1 MPDTAKAIPA
11 SAERPTSRV
20 SDGALKPEAQTAKV
34 PQTYAKPELLSPA
47 GGLEAFFAAMDYGA
61 DAVYLGLK
69 SFSARAQAENFTI
82 EELNTAVGYAHERQ
96 KKVFVTINTV
106 IQQKEYD
113 ELLSMLADCEEMGVD
128 AIIVQDF
135 GVYRTIREYFPKLKW
150 HASTQMLVHNIE
162 GAKWAERNGF
172 ERVILARE
180 LTLNEVDAIRQQTNI
195 ELETFVHGSLCY
207 SYSGLCLFSSQVTGR
222 SGNRGKCAYTCRD
235 SFITPLGE
243 GKAFSMKD
251 LQAPTILPELA
262 KLGVRSVKIEGRRK
276 SPLYVAAV
284 TDMYRKAIDGAPID
298 LKAAEEKLKVIYSR
312 ETTELFYRGSHNENK
327 NVADKDESEPQGLY
341 LGTIERVH
349 NGRATFRAAAEFE
362 RHDGLMLKPKSEVRG
377 QRSEGIASPL
387 LSSRDGSEME
397 RDAELGPGYSAKPVT
412 VAEDAAG
419 TNHKS
424 PSPERQAA
432 REKATA
438 FRESG
443 KSTSIDAG
451 AQVSQGREPI
461 KFGADKLNI
470 AGKRV
475 FNVKAGEDVTI
486 PAPAG
491 VQVGDEMRLINSQAL
506 RRQYP
511 TKVPAKLPRARLKV
525 NIDITFKID
534 KEAPRLGE
542 LGMPGKMVITGRHGA
557 LEVVRE
563 YPVKLLFA
571 DSQPMDEKK
580 LREFFERLGSTRFTL
595 GKFSAAIPAGVFT
608 PAGEIN
614 EARRQFFAAFDE
626 AVSVNRIKKL
636 ADVRAAITTFSHEG
650 TGRHKHK
657 PKFAA
662 YVDRVEYLEHLP
674 LDQLDEVFVEIAN
687 DRPEALLQAFK
698 KHENKLRLALPII
711 VRSWEH
717 ASTEWKLRDLY
728 AAGAR
733 RFSVSNLGG
742 FEYLARTASIDKRK
756 RLGTATI
763 MRRSQDVATR
773 RVGLTF
779 EPKIPDF
786 RGAGLDIVADW
797 PLYTLSRETARTWL
811 EQGCSRVTLSV
822 EDGIENMRAILT
834 EFGADADVV
843 IYQDTPLFVAESCVY
858 ANMLGHCPGRA
869 YCGFHEMTM
878 KNSYG
883 EEFLAVDHHCRT
895 LIMGKEAFAIAHR
908 AQELQRAGA
917 SRFRIDFVNRKFKG
931 EEVRAI
937 CESAMRSQSI
947 PTTNEGNWSRTLL

>member
-11 SAERPTSRV
+11 STDRPTSRV

-82 EELNTAVGYAHERQ
+82 DELNTAVGYAHENS

-150 HASTQMLVHNIE
+150 HASTQMLVHNLE

-235 SFITPLGE
+235 LFITPLGE

-284 TDMYRKAIDGAPID
+284 TDMYRRVIDGAEID

-341 LGTIERVH
+341 LGTIERVS

-362 RHDGLMLKPKSEVRG
+362 RHDGLMLKPKGAHLHR
-377 QRSEGIASPL
+377 EGAEIDDKS
-387 LSSRDGSEME
+387 
-397 RDAELGPGYSAKPVT
+397 ELGPGYSAKPVS
-412 VAEDAAG
+412 VDEPDA
-419 TNHKS
+419 
-424 PSPERQAA
+424 RDIA

-443 KSTSIDAG
+443 KSTNIDAK
-451 AQVSQGREPI
+451 AHVSHAREPI

-475 FNVKAGEDVTI
+475 FNIKPGEEVTI
-486 PAPAG
+486 PAPTG

-525 NIDITFKID
+525 NVDITFKID

-557 LEVVRE
+557 LEVVKE

-626 AVSVNRIKKL
+626 AVSINRIKKL
-636 ADVRAAITTFSHEG
+636 ADVRSAITTFSHEG
-650 TGRHKHK
+650 TGRVKHK

-674 LDQLDEVFVEIAN
+674 LDQLDEAFVEIAN
-687 DRPEALLQAFK
+687 DRPEALLEAFK
-698 KHENKLRLALPII
+698 KYENKLRIALPII

-786 RGAGLDIVADW
+786 RGAGLDIIADW

-822 EDGIENMRAILT
+822 EDGIENMRAILS
-834 EFGADADVV
+834 EFGADADIIV
-843 IYQDTPLFVAESCVY
+843 YQDTPLFVAESCVY

-917 SRFRIDFVNRKFKG
+917 SRFRIDFVNRKFNG
-931 EEVRAI
+931 DEVKAI
-937 CESAMRSQSI
+937 CEAAMRSQAI
-947 PTTNEGNWSRTLL
+947 PVTNEGNWSRTLL

>member
-1 MPDTAKAIPA
+1 MPDTAKSIPT
-11 SAERPTSRV
+11 SAEKPTSRV
-20 SDGALKPEAQTAKV
+20 PLAAPLSETATREV
-34 PQTYAKPELLSPA
+34 PKAYPKPELLSPA

-82 EELNTAVGYAHERQ
+82 DELNTAVGYAHERG

-150 HASTQMLVHNIE
+150 HASTQMLVHNVE

-180 LTLNEVDAIRQQTNI
+180 LTLNEIDVIRQQANI

-251 LQAPTILPELA
+251 LQAPAILPELA

-341 LGTIERVH
+341 LGTIERVS
-349 NGRATFRAAAEFE
+349 NGRATFRAAADFE
-362 RHDGLMLKPKSEVRG
+362 RHDGLMLKPKGAHLHR
-377 QRSEGIASPL
+377 EGAEIDDQS
-387 LSSRDGSEME
+387 
-397 RDAELGPGYSAKPVT
+397 ELGPGYSARPVT
-412 VAEDAAG
+412 VEETAG
-419 TNHKS
+419 AQHPA
-424 PSPERQAA
+424 PSPERLAA
-432 REKATA
+432 REKAAA

-443 KSTSIDAG
+443 KSTRIEADAH
-451 AQVSQGREPI
+451 VSRGREPV

-475 FNVKAGEDVTI
+475 FNVKAGEEVTI
-486 PAPAG
+486 PAPPGA
-491 VQVGDEMRLINSQAL
+491 QAGDEIRLINSQAL

-525 NIDITFKID
+525 NIDISFKID

-571 DSQPMDEKK
+571 DSQPMNENR

-595 GKFSAAIPAGVFT
+595 GKFSAAVPAGVFT

-636 ADVRAAITTFSHEG
+636 ADVRSAITTFSHEG

-674 LDQLDEVFVEIAN
+674 LEQLDEVFVEIAN
-687 DRPEALLQAFK
+687 DRPETLLQAFK
-698 KHENKLRLALPII
+698 KHENKLRIALPII
-711 VRSWEH
+711 VRAWEH

-742 FEYLARTASIDKRK
+742 FEYLARMAGIDKRK

-786 RGAGLDIVADW
+786 RGAGLDLVADW

-869 YCGFHEMTM
+869 FCGFHEMTM

-908 AQELQRAGA
+908 AQELQKAGA

-931 EEVRAI
+931 DEVRAI
-937 CESAMRSQSI
+937 CDAAMRSQLI
-947 PTTNEGNWSRTLL
+947 PATNEGNWSRTLL